1 MLVWLH
7 GSGIPRVL
15 AACLGTAWNRW
26 TTKHRF
32 QQAGICL
39 LCNEL
44 RSEDKIEHYSYCSAT
59 RELGRRFLRLNGE
72 YDINLHTFTLTNPLI
87 NSEEK
92 LASSA
97 LLIYAVY
104 NVFNTLRHDGA
115 QLSATETYNALTQ
128 QVREAVKG
136 HAKSMEILKQ
146 LWSTNKS
153 TPLSPLSGQKLG
165 AETTPTRSR
174 PLHSHTQLQSHRQ
187 SQFQFGGL
195 LNTTASIRPWTPDNN
210 RWVE

>member
-1 MLVWLH
+1 M
-7 GSGIPRVL
+7 
-15 AACLGTAWNRW
+15 
-26 TTKHRF
+26 K
-32 QQAGICL
+32 
-39 LCNEL
+39 
-44 RSEDKIEHYSYCSAT
+44 
-59 RELGRRFLRLNGE
+59 RFLE
-72 YDINLHTFTLTNPLI
+72 TASF
-87 NSEEK
+87 NSRSPD
-92 LASSA
+92 LWNFGPA
-97 LLIYAVY
+97 LQAVREREALFPPTIHEVAGGKTWWLY
-104 NVFNTLRHDGA
+104 CILVEGTHGGGVPVKAEGCNTLRHDGA
-115 QLSATETYNALTQ
+115 HLSETETYNALTQ